1 MLSSALDAETAQNT
15 GNYRITQRI
24 DKKKIKVV
32 PILSASYIPGT
43 DSVTLSLGRSQKGK
57 SLQLTIT
64 GLRASNQM
72 PLSESIVE
80 L

>member
-1 MLSSALDAETAQNT
+1 M
-15 GNYRITQRI
+15 
-24 DKKKIKVV
+24 

-64 GLRASNQM
+64 GLCASNQM